1 MTTVRHVESV
11 CNHRNDASIHVEPV
25 DLVGEPRGRPKIL
38 QISVGDIGKVELFVA
53 RIDRDVVERV
63 ELTAKVII
71 KDHSGR
77 VRFIRIKHVKCR
89 RYVCTLSL
97 SSEDNFP
104 PVGSAAVR
112 VDDLNGAVD
121 NSYLGLVLF
130 TLLHCCC
137 LEKRNL
143 FHHGRLV

>member
-71 KDHSGR
+71 KDH
-77 VRFIRIKHVKCR
+77 
-89 RYVCTLSL
+89 
-97 SSEDNFP
+97 
-104 PVGSAAVR
+104 
-112 VDDLNGAVD
+112 
-121 NSYLGLVLF
+121 
-130 TLLHCCC
+130 
-137 LEKRNL
+137 
-143 FHHGRLV
+143 